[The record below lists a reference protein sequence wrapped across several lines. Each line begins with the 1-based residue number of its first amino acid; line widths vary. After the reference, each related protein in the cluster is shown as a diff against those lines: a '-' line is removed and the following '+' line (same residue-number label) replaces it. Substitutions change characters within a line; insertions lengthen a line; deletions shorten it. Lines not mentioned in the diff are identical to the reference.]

1 MGANDMWFANRNDEG
16 IIYHQYFNPF
26 PVKTMALMLAG
37 SGCREPH
44 LSCHIFIQLI
54 TRTGQVECC
63 IDEWITGVKED
74 IKFSLAGYASVY
86 QAHLESLMRFEERT
100 AAYKLLEKIRIN
112 LHDTARFVMIQ
123 FTHIVFAYHC
133 YKVPCRRRVPPCVY
147 WSPS

>member
-1 MGANDMWFANRNDEG
+1 
-16 IIYHQYFNPF
+16 
-26 PVKTMALMLAG
+26 
-37 SGCREPH
+37 

-123 FTHIVFAYHC
+123 FTHIVFAYHSISKTTSLYGSVQLSPLYTALHSSPQSPQHRPPRKCFVTC
-133 YKVPCRRRVPPCVY
+133 YKVPCRHRVPPCVY